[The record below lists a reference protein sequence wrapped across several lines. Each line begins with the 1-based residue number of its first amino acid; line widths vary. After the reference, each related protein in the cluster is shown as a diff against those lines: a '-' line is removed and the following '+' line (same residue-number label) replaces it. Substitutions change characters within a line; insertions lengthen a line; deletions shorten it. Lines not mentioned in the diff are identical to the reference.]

1 MRANISGAGK
11 GSGRRPTLT
20 NAQIVDDNWERIFG
34 KKEESFSKTQ
44 WLYKFRDFSMNGDE
58 VDEKTGRIKRY
69 RDINVVS
76 TTEEA
81 ARTKG
86 KVTED
91 WAFVSDSPL
100 GKDWR

>member
-1 MRANISGAGK
+1 M
-11 GSGRRPTLT
+11 T
-20 NAQIVDDNWERIFG
+20 
-34 KKEESFSKTQ
+34 
-44 WLYKFRDFSMNGDE
+44 GDE

>member
-11 GSGRRPTLT
+11 GSGRRPTLVNT
-20 NAQIVDDNWERIFG
+20 NAVDDNWERIFG
-34 KKEESFSKTQ
+34 KKGNTEANSQ
-44 WLYKFRDFSMNGDE
+44 RVYKFRNFSMAGDE
-58 VDEKTGRIKRY
+58 VDEKTGRNKRY
-69 RDINVVS
+69 QEIYVVS
-76 TTEEA
+76 TSVES

>member
-1 MRANISGAGK
+1 MKANISGAGK
-11 GSGRRPTLT
+11 GSGRRPTLA
-20 NAQIVDDNWERIFG
+20 NAQVVNGNWGRIFG
-34 KKEESFSKTQ
+34 KKGDTDSNSQ
-44 WLYKFRDFSMNGDE
+44 RVYKFRNFSMTGDE

-86 KVTED
+86 NVPED
-91 WAFVSDSPL
+91 WAFISDLPL
-100 GKDWR
+100 GKDW